1 MNIKHISD
9 TARWMAY
16 IRAVESERPDALFRD
31 PYARQLAGTFGEAVA
46 RDIGSVEMI
55 ANSIA
60 VRTAVLD
67 RLIVDMVARL
77 EVDLILNIGSGLDTR
92 PWRLNLPP
100 DLQWLDVDLPAL
112 LDHKAA
118 VLPMHLA
125 KCRYQAVG
133 ADILNPGQRAAVLAE
148 FPSAQRMLVVTEGLL
163 VYLRPAQVQALAKD
177 LHDRTA
183 CQWWLTDL
191 VGPRALHML
200 RQVWAV
206 KLRAAEFR
214 FAPVDSV
221 EFFGSLG
228 WREHSFHSSQE
239 EARRLN
245 RAARVPWISRLAL
258 MLSSASFR
266 EEYRRLSGVALLARD
281 SDHGPPLEDARQ

>member
-31 PYARQLAGTFGEAVA
+31 SYARQLAGTFGEAVA

-100 DLQWLDVDLPAL
+100 ELQWLDADLPAL
-112 LDHKAA
+112 LDHKAV
-118 VLPMHLA
+118 VLPVHLA
-125 KCRYQAVG
+125 KCRYKAIG
-133 ADILNPGQRAAVLAE
+133 ADILNPGQRAAVLDE
-148 FPSAQRMLVVTEGLL
+148 FPSARRMLVVTEGLL

-200 RQVWAV
+200 RQVWA
-206 KLRAAEFR
+206 LELGAAEFR
-214 FAPVDSV
+214 FAPMDSV
-221 EFFGSLG
+221 EFFASLG

-245 RAARVPWISRLAL
+245 RAVRVPWISRFAL

-281 SDHGPPLEDARQ
+281 SATTSLAAPAS